1 MKLNDKKIINE
12 YENYLLKLKLDT
24 SRINRNIQIINDL
37 NSYKNDSKLKLEKL
51 ERLSIDHKLYDKNY
65 EEFRIAMGKFAV
77 GLNKL
82 DNKLDNLQINYKEI
96 KNIVD
101 IFLNFND
108 RFEELEQRNI
118 MKDAYVCK

>member
-1 MKLNDKKIINE
+1 MKVNYKKIINE
-12 YENYLLKLKLDT
+12 YENYLLKLKLDISKI
-24 SRINRNIQIINDL
+24 SRSVQIINDL
-37 NSYKNDSKLKLEKL
+37 NSYKNDTKSKLEKL

-65 EEFRIAMGKFAV
+65 EEFRISMGKFAV

-82 DNKLDNLQINYKEI
+82 DDLHKNNKEI
-96 KNIVD
+96 QNIVD

-118 MKDAYVCK
+118 MKDAYVWK